1 MTAAR
6 VTGIGVGEEIILGPQ
21 SYHAPQLG
29 DDQLQMFDLVVAAE
43 QLLLLCAQLTQLR
56 DDKGLRRLSIQCA

>member
-1 MTAAR
+1 MTATR
-6 VTGIGVGEEIILGPQ
+6 TGIGVGEDIVLGPQ

-43 QLLLLCAQLTQLR
+43 QLPSNAPNSLCCATTRPATHL
-56 DDKGLRRLSIQCA
+56 IQCV